1 MEASDIAS
9 RIADLPYTSPRKGSL
24 LFDLVRQ
31 SGARRI
37 LELGI
42 AHGGGTSYL
51 AAAVHGLEGAHV
63 TAVDLASAAF
73 EPSAEDVVA
82 SFGFGDLV
90 TVVREKS
97 SYTWFLKKEIERYT
111 DGDGVCRPAYDFV
124 FVDGPKDW
132 TNDGA
137 TFFMVDKL
145 LAPGGVIVLD
155 DYLWTYRGDEKRR
168 GKKHDRGYVFPE
180 MSDDEFAEAHV
191 EAIFRLL
198 VMQHPSY
205 GEFRIIND
213 ELAVAR
219 KQTDSG
225 TGASRT
231 LRHEV
236 QFDLG
241 YRLKKVVRRLRHR
254 RP

>member
-1 MEASDIAS
+1 MEASDIAA

-24 LFDLVRQ
+24 LVDLVREHD
-31 SGARRI
+31 SRRI

-51 AAAVHGLEGAHV
+51 AAAVHGREGASV
-63 TAVDLASAAF
+63 TAVDLASADFA
-73 EPSAEDVVA
+73 PSAEEVVA
-82 SFGFGDLV
+82 SFGFGDMV
-90 TVVREKS
+90 TVLREKS
-97 SYTWFLKKEIERYT
+97 SYTWFLKKEIERRT
-111 DGDGVCRPAYDFV
+111 DANGVCQPAYDFV
-124 FVDGPKDW
+124 FIDGPKDW

-145 LAPGGVIVLD
+145 LAPGGVIVFD
-155 DYLWTYRGDEKRR
+155 DYQWSYRGDEKRR
-168 GKKHDRGYVFPE
+168 GKAHERGYVFPE
-180 MSDDEFAEAHV
+180 MSEDEFAQAHV

-205 GEFRIIND
+205 GDFRIVNE

-219 KQTDSG
+219 KLPD
-225 TGASRT
+225 TGAPVSRT

-236 QFDLG
+236 RFDLG
-241 YRLKKVVRRLRHR
+241 YRLKKLMRRIKR
-254 RP
+254 RRG